1 MKLIVTGAGGA
12 LGAAT
17 AALLERQGHEVAR
30 IVRSAAPDQPLSIA
44 CEDLAD
50 ADADAAERSI
60 GTAVEARGSLDG
72 VLHLAGAFDWRP
84 VAQSDAALWQ
94 HLFRKNLE
102 TTLNVVKAALPC
114 LEADG
119 AIVTIGAAA
128 AEPCGAGMAPYA
140 ASKSAVARLTQS
152 LAAELDESRI
162 RINTLLPSIIDTPA
176 NRAAMPD
183 ADPSVWTHPDAIAE
197 VAAFLVS
204 PAARAVNGALI
215 PVTNAVAR

>member
-17 AALLERQGHEVAR
+17 ATLLERQGHDVVR
-30 IVRSAAPDQPLSIA
+30 IVRRSASQDMRTIA

-50 ADADAAERSI
+50 AQAAEQSV
-60 GTAVEARGSLDG
+60 GAAVEALGSLDG
-72 VLHLAGAFDWRP
+72 VLHMAGAFDWRP

-94 HLFRKNLE
+94 VLFCKNLE
-102 TTLNVVKAALPC
+102 TTLAVVKAALPC
-114 LEADG
+114 LEAGG

-128 AEPCGAGMAPYA
+128 AEPSGAGMAPYA

-176 NRAAMPD
+176 NRAAMSD
-183 ADPSVWTHPDAIAE
+183 ADPSSWTHPDAIAE
-197 VAAFLVS
+197 VASFLVS
-204 PAARAVNGALI
+204 PAARAIHGALI
-215 PVTNAVAR
+215 PVTNAVAA

>member
-17 AALLERQGHEVAR
+17 AALLERQGHDVAR
-30 IVRSAAPDQPLSIA
+30 IVRVSASQDMRTIA

-50 ADADAAERSI
+50 AQAAEQSV
-60 GTAVEARGSLDG
+60 GAAVEALGSLDG
-72 VLHLAGAFDWRP
+72 LLHMAGAFDWRP

-94 HLFRKNLE
+94 VLFRKNLE
-102 TTLNVVKAALPC
+102 TTLAVVKAALPC
-114 LEADG
+114 LEASG

-128 AEPCGAGMAPYA
+128 AEPSGAGMAPYA

-183 ADPSVWTHPDAIAE
+183 ADPSSWTHPDAIAE
-197 VAAFLVS
+197 VASFLVS
-204 PAARAVNGALI
+204 PAARAIHGALI
-215 PVTNAVAR
+215 PVTNAVAA

>member
-17 AALLERQGHEVAR
+17 ATLLKRQGHEVAR

-50 ADADAAERSI
+50 ADAAERSI
-60 GTAVEARGSLDG
+60 GTAVEAMGSLDG

-94 HLFRKNLE
+94 TLFRKNLE

-128 AEPCGAGMAPYA
+128 AEPSGAGMAPYA

-183 ADPSVWTHPDAIAE
+183 ADPSAWTHPDAIAE

>member
-17 AALLERQGHEVAR
+17 AALLERQGHDVAR
-30 IVRSAAPDQPLSIA
+30 IVRGSASQDMRTIA

-50 ADADAAERSI
+50 ARAAEQSV
-60 GTAVEARGSLDG
+60 GAAVEALGSLDG
-72 VLHLAGAFDWRP
+72 LLHMAGAFDWRP

-94 HLFRKNLE
+94 VLFRKNLE
-102 TTLNVVKAALPC
+102 TTLAVVKAALPC
-114 LEADG
+114 LEARG

-128 AEPCGAGMAPYA
+128 AEPSGAGMAPYA

-183 ADPSVWTHPDAIAE
+183 ADPSAWTHPDAIAE
-197 VAAFLVS
+197 VASFLVS
-204 PAARAVNGALI
+204 PAARAIHGALI
-215 PVTNAVAR
+215 PVTNAVAA

>member
-1 MKLIVTGAGGA
+1 MKLIVTGAGGT

-30 IVRSAAPDQPLSIA
+30 IVRSSACRGSRMIA
-44 CEDLAD
+44 CGDLAD
-50 ADADAAERSI
+50 AEAAEQSLGAAI
-60 GTAVEARGSLDG
+60 EALGRLDG
-72 VLHLAGAFDWRP
+72 VLHMAGAFDWRP

-94 HLFRKNLE
+94 ALFRKNLE
-102 TTLNVVKAALPC
+102 TTLAVVKAVLPC
-114 LEADG
+114 LEAGG
-119 AIVTIGAAA
+119 AIVTVGAAA
-128 AEPCGAGMAPYA
+128 AEPSGAGMAPYA

-183 ADPSVWTHPDAIAE
+183 ADPSSWTHPDAIAE
-197 VAAFLVS
+197 VASFLVS
-204 PAARAVNGALI
+204 PAARAIHGALI
-215 PVTNAVAR
+215 PVTNGVAS

>member
-17 AALLERQGHEVAR
+17 AVLLERQGHAVAR
-30 IVRSAAPDQPLSIA
+30 IVRSAVPDHPLSIA
-44 CEDLAD
+44 CDDLAD
-50 ADADAAERSI
+50 ADAAELAV
-60 GTAVEARGSLDG
+60 GAAVEAMGSLDG

-94 HLFRKNLE
+94 ALFRKNLE

-114 LEADG
+114 LEANG

-128 AEPCGAGMAPYA
+128 AEPSGAGMAPYA

-152 LAAELDESRI
+152 LAAELDESSI

>member
-30 IVRSAAPDQPLSIA
+30 LVRSAVPDQPLSIA

-50 ADADAAERSI
+50 AEAAERSI
-60 GTAVEARGSLDG
+60 GTAVEAMGSLDG

-84 VAQSDAALWQ
+84 VAQSDAALW
-94 HLFRKNLE
+94 HLLFRKNLE

-114 LEADG
+114 LEENG

-128 AEPCGAGMAPYA
+128 AEPSGAGMAPYA

-183 ADPSVWTHPDAIAE
+183 VDPSAWTHPDAIAE

-204 PAARAVNGALI
+204 PVARAVNGALI